1 MNDREHRYQLESRRL
16 TGRRVVKVNCPQCGR
31 RRCLVRYVDTR
42 EGFSYLADNVGRCDH
57 EQSCGYHYR
66 PGEYFRDN
74 PWVGKEQ
81 AWQRGVQWRAPE
93 RVAVREPPFVPL
105 HPSIVSRS
113 HSPRSTFWQ
122 WLSTEAARRLGAT
135 ALDVQ
140 RVFDDYLIGATRRSD
155 VIFWQVDGR
164 GLVHGG
170 HIMQYGPDGH
180 RLGYQSWVH
189 AVLMRQGLLPQDY
202 VLRQCLFGE
211 HLMARRPTAQVGIV
225 ESEKTALVLAL
236 RYPQHVWLACGG
248 CGGLSVE
255 KLRALR
261 GRQVTLFPDAGCL
274 TKWEVRMRQLVAE
287 VGFPLDYAIDTQI
300 EGLPANTDL
309 ADVLLGPNAEPPA
322 E

>member
-1 MNDREHRYQLESRRL
+1 MNDREYRYRLESRRL
-16 TGRRVVKVNCPQCGR
+16 TGRRVVKVSCPQCGR

-42 EGFSYLADNVGRCDH
+42 EGFSYVADTVGRCDH

-74 PWVGKEQ
+74 PWMSEEKHFPRDHPAQ
-81 AWQRGVQWRAPE
+81 PPAAPPE
-93 RVAVREPPFVPL
+93 APFVPL
-105 HPSIVSRS
+105 HPSLVSRS

-122 WLSTEAARRLGAT
+122 WLSTDAARRLGAT
-135 ALDVQ
+135 ADDVQ

-155 VIFWQVDGR
+155 VVFWQVDGR

-211 HLMARRPTAQVGIV
+211 HLMARRPAAQVGIV

-236 RYPQHVWLACGG
+236 RCPQHVWLACGG
-248 CGGLSVE
+248 SGGLSVE

-274 TKWEVRMRQLVAE
+274 TKWQVRMQQLTPALD
-287 VGFPLDYAIDTQI
+287 FPLDYAIDAQL
-300 EGLPANTDL
+300 EHLPPNTDL
-309 ADVLLGPNAEPPA
+309 ADVLLADDAAPPR
-322 E
+322 